1 MGAKFRVKKEM
12 ISTFESLTYSEKVR
26 LLVAFSILEKRGIS
40 SSVIERWGKGKHKSE
55 FLLIPVSK
63 PYKEGEQN
71 GQIPEE
77 IIHSV
82 KIDLSRI

>member
-1 MGAKFRVKKEM
+1 MGAKFREKKEM

-40 SSVIERWGKGKHKSE
+40 SSVLERWGKGKQKSE

-63 PYKEGEQN
+63 TYKEGEKN
-71 GQIPEE
+71 GKIPEE
-77 IIHSV
+77 IIHSI

>member
-1 MGAKFRVKKEM
+1 MGATFRVKKEM
-12 ISTFESLTYSEKVR
+12 ISTFESLTYSEKVK
-26 LLVAFSILEKRGIS
+26 LLVAFTILEKRGIS

-63 PYKEGEQN
+63 IYKEGEQD
-71 GQIPEE
+71 GKIPEE

>member
-63 PYKEGEQN
+63 TYKEGEQN
-71 GQIPEE
+71 GKIPEE

-82 KIDLSRI
+82 KIDVSRI